1 MLRELIINKV
11 YHVRHIV
18 FELFIVALKSAQTG
32 KPVCY
37 YVVRVCFLYIVLA
50 ICR

>member
-1 MLRELIINKV
+1 MFEPQ
-11 YHVRHIV
+11 
-18 FELFIVALKSAQTG
+18 FELFIMALKSAQTG